1 VERGRTGLAQRL
13 RALNHFI
20 DDVYN
25 DRRIIADG
33 VFPADLLDDSTNY
46 RPECQGIHPKF
57 GVWAHISGSDLV
69 RAGDGQLYVLEDNL
83 RVPSGVSY
91 VLENRAVAKRTF
103 PELFQRHRI
112 RPVDAYTDELN
123 RLLASLAPDGRHDP
137 CIAVLTPGIFN
148 SAYFEHSFLAQRMG
162 AELVEG
168 QDLVVGDDD
177 CVYMKTIQGFE
188 RVDVIY
194 RRIDDL
200 FIDPEA
206 FLPDSMLGVAG
217 LMRAWKAG
225 NVGIANAPGA
235 GVADDKV
242 VYAWVPDMI
251 RYYLGEEPL
260 IPNVPTY
267 RCMYDD
273 ERARAGQPRR
283 PRAQAGQR
291 ERRVRHRDRQPGER
305 RRIGDGGRVDPE
317 RSAQL
322 GGAADPRPVDGA
334 HARRRRDRATPPRP
348 ASVHPHRRGQ
358 LRHRRRPHARGAH
371 EGFARRQLLAGRRQQ
386 GHVDRRHHPA
396 APGPVGGRDPTVPGR
411 RRCRHGLDAAEPVRS
426 RLMALLSRVADR
438 MYWAARYVER
448 AEDSARVLRSYGDVL
463 ADLPTSSARWSP
475 LVTISGSNVKLP
487 AVAGSDESQVAQFL
501 IADREHPNSIV
512 NTVEQCRENLRT
524 CREVLPREAWQTV
537 NDLSI
542 YVRGAAVTS
551 VERRRR
557 DRFLSRVIDESRRLD
572 GVLQSTMTRDE
583 VFEMWRLGRYIE
595 RADMTTRVLGVR
607 AASLLSLPAGAVDE
621 FAEVQ
626 WMGVLRS
633 LSALQM
639 YQRATRGHIDGPAVV
654 RFLLF
659 DHRFPRSVAGC
670 LAEMRTSILR
680 LPEYSTVLGALE
692 AADRQL
698 RRSRPAADDG
708 VALDAAMDDVQNA
721 LARLNGVMYEQYVVH

>member
-1 VERGRTGLAQRL
+1 
-13 RALNHFI
+13 
-20 DDVYN
+20 
-25 DRRIIADG
+25 
-33 VFPADLLDDSTNY
+33 
-46 RPECQGIHPKF
+46 
-57 GVWAHISGSDLV
+57 
-69 RAGDGQLYVLEDNL
+69 
-83 RVPSGVSY
+83 
-91 VLENRAVAKRTF
+91 
-103 PELFQRHRI
+103 
-112 RPVDAYTDELN
+112 
-123 RLLASLAPDGRHDP
+123 
-137 CIAVLTPGIFN
+137 
-148 SAYFEHSFLAQRMG
+148 
-162 AELVEG
+162 
-168 QDLVVGDDD
+168 VVGDDD
-177 CVYMKTIQGFE
+177 CVYMRTIQGLE

-225 NVGIANAPGA
+225 NVGIANAPGS

-251 RYYLGEEPL
+251 RYYLGEDPL

-273 ERARAGQPRR
+273 ERAHVLANLGDLVLKPANESGGYGILIGNRA
-283 PRAQAGQR
+283 
-291 ERRVRHRDRQPGER
+291 
-305 RRIGDGGRVDPE
+305 
-317 RSAQL
+317 SADEL
-322 GGAADPRPVDGA
+322 DAAAEAIRADPRNWVAQPILDLSTGPTLVEDGIE
-334 HARRRRDRATPPRP
+334 PR
-348 ASVHPHRRGQ
+348 HLD
-358 LRHRRRPHARGAH
+358 LRPFILTG
-371 EGFARRQLLAGRRQQ
+371 ESSYVTAGGLTRVALTKGSLVVNSSQGGRQQ
-386 GHVDRRHHPA
+386 GHLDRRHEPSVRAPA
-396 APGPVGGRDPTVPGR
+396 VAIAVAIAVAVRLRVG
-411 RRCRHGLDAAEPVRS
+411 E

-438 MYWAARYVER
+438 MYWAARYIER

-463 ADLPTSSARWSP
+463 ADLPTSSSRWSP
-475 LVTISGSNVKLP
+475 LVSISGSGVKLP
-487 AVAGSDESQVAQFL
+487 AVAGSDENQVAQFL
-501 IADREHPNSIV
+501 IAEREHANSIV
-512 NTVEQCRENLRT
+512 NAVEYCRENLRT

-557 DRFLSRVIDESRRLD
+557 DRFLARVVDESRRLD
-572 GVLQSTMTRDE
+572 GVMISTITRDE

-607 AASLLSLPAGAVDE
+607 AASLLALPPGAVDE

-639 YQRATRGHIDGPAVV
+639 YQRATRGPIEGPAVV

-680 LPEYSTVLGALE
+680 LPEYSTVLGAVE

-708 VALDAAMDDVQNA
+708 VALDAAMDEVQRA
-721 LARLNGVMYEQYVVH
+721 LSRLDNVMHEQYVVH